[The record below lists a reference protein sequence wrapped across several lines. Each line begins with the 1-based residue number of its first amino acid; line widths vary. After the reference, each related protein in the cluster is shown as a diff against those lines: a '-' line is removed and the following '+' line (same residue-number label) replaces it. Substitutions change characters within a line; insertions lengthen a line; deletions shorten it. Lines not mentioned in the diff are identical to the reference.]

1 MKILKL
7 SDMER
12 SEILTRSDRVS
23 EASETVRTILD
34 TVRREGDSALISYT
48 NKFDGVEISSI
59 RVSDEEIS
67 EALSSADPGF
77 IAVLEKAAERI
88 RDYHSRQRRDGYII
102 TGKDGVV
109 LGEKIVPLERV
120 GIYVPGGSAA
130 YPSTVLM
137 DSIPAFVAQCPEIVM
152 VTPPSKDGRVNPSV
166 LAAASI
172 AGIREIYKVG
182 GAQAV
187 AALAYGTETIRRV
200 DKIVGPGNIF
210 VQEAKRLVSSTVAID
225 MTAGPSEILIV
236 AEEDSSPDVLAS
248 DLIGQAEH
256 DRNATSILLCTSE
269 KLADEVSDAVE
280 RQLSVLPRRDIA
292 SRSIENNG
300 KIIICDSVDEMIDLS
315 NEIAPEHL
323 ELFLSDPFSK
333 LGQVKNAGSVFLGK
347 YSPEALGDYMAGPNH
362 TLPTSGSAR
371 FSSPLGV
378 DDFVK
383 RIQFTYY
390 TKEALGRDADSIALF
405 ARKEGLEGHAR
416 SALSR
421 REYDE

>member
-1 MKILKL
+1 MNIYRL

-12 SEILTRSDRVS
+12 SEILKRSDRVS
-23 EASETVRTILD
+23 ETSDAVRTIID
-34 TVRREGDSALISYT
+34 TVRRDGDSALISYT
-48 NKFDGVEISSI
+48 KKFDGVDISSI
-59 RVSDEEIS
+59 RVSDEEIKD
-67 EALSSADPGF
+67 ALSSVEPEF

-88 RDYHSRQRRDGYII
+88 CDYHRRQKREGYVISENNGI
-102 TGKDGVV
+102 V

-137 DSIPAFVAQCPEIVM
+137 DSIPASVALCPEIVM
-152 VTPPSKDGRVNPSV
+152 VTPPSKDGRVNPGV
-166 LAAASI
+166 LAAASV

-200 DKIVGPGNIF
+200 DKIVGPGNVF

-225 MTAGPSEILIV
+225 MTAGPSEILVV
-236 AEEDSSPDVLAS
+236 AEDGSSPEVLAS
-248 DLIGQAEH
+248 DLLGQAEH

-269 KLADEVSDAVE
+269 KLAEEVSREVDC
-280 RQLSVLPRRDIA
+280 QLSLLPRRGIA
-292 SRSIENNG
+292 SQSIENNG
-300 KIIICDSVDEMIDLS
+300 KIIICDSIDEAVELA

-333 LGQVKNAGSVFLGK
+333 LAGVKNAGSVFLGK

-390 TKEALGRDADSIALF
+390 TKEALEKDAASVALF

-421 REYDE
+421 REYNE